1 MTDTDKAL
9 TDAFAILNQRIS
21 ELENG
26 SFISNISP
34 DNFHFNMFTK
44 IEEVINHYPHES
56 IIYLTKALTRL
67 TIALD
72 DLRIDSDCLEKHE
85 LLNHGVWNDFQNMQ
99 EIEVPQYLI
108 RIEGLINSLNSSIP
122 TYLSTNNTKL
132 VENTKAFIWTGSEK
146 NKKETELKLL
156 FEILQDKVIDTNFE
170 TFKKAFSGK
179 VITSPLNIKW
189 KKKPEKN
196 KRTSDYSSI
205 FNFLQ
210 ALINEG
216 KIDIILN
223 LHTEGSK
230 VGDGLYTQ
238 VGNIFCHEDE
248 NSFFSDKNETNQNLK
263 NLKKSA
269 KQYLDKTTDFQNII
283 KSLG

>member
-1 MTDTDKAL
+1 MAD
-9 TDAFAILNQRIS
+9 
-21 ELENG
+21 ELE
-26 SFISNISP
+26 F
-34 DNFHFNMFTK
+34 K
-44 IEEVINHYPHES
+44 IEVITPNRIFYDGVATMVEFNTTEGQIGILKGHIP
-56 IIYLTKALTRL
+56 LTVIL
-67 TIALD
+67 
-72 DLRIDSDCLEKHE
+72 SP
-85 LLNHGVWNDFQNMQ
+85 GVLYIT
-99 EIEVPQYLI
+99 E
-108 RIEGLINSLNSSIP
+108 
-122 TYLSTNNTKL
+122 
-132 VENTKAFIWTGSEK
+132 ENGK
-146 NKKETELKLL
+146 KKEAALHEG
-156 FEILQDKVIDTNFE
+156 FAEILQDKVIDTNFE